1 MRHGVRPLSTHLAAL
16 REVIKGAKPL
26 SPIYGYRATKNL
38 RRHYERL
45 SRQHR
50 NLLVTGDAA
59 CAFNPVYGQGMS
71 AAAIG
76 AETLEEVLRERWGTV
91 GRSGR
96 FQRRLVK
103 ATAGAWLLATGQ
115 DFRVRGVK
123 GASAN
128 AATRLS
134 HRCMDRVLEPSLK
147 DLAVRRTLAQVF
159 HMLKPPTA
167 MFGLAVASKVLRE
180 AFMDNRNTDGSV
192 TVRETP
198 EAA

>member
-1 MRHGVRPLSTHLAAL
+1 
-16 REVIKGAKPL
+16 
-26 SPIYGYRATKNL
+26 
-38 RRHYERL
+38 
-45 SRQHR
+45 
-50 NLLVTGDAA
+50 
-59 CAFNPVYGQGMS
+59 MS

-76 AETLEEVLRERWGTV
+76 AETLEEALRERRGTV

-128 AATRLS
+128 AAMCLS
-134 HRCMDRVLEPSLK
+134 HRYMDRVPELCLK
-147 DLAVRRTLAQVF
+147 DLAVRRTLAEVF
-159 HMLKPPTA
+159 HKLKPPTA
-167 MFGLAVASKVLRE
+167 MFRPAVDAKVLRE
-180 AFMDNRNTDGSV
+180 AFMDIRNTEGSDSK
-192 TVRETP
+192 RETS

>member
-1 MRHGVRPLSTHLAAL
+1 
-16 REVIKGAKPL
+16 
-26 SPIYGYRATKNL
+26 
-38 RRHYERL
+38 
-45 SRQHR
+45 
-50 NLLVTGDAA
+50 
-59 CAFNPVYGQGMS
+59 MS

-76 AETLEEVLRERWGTV
+76 AETLEEALRERWGTV